1 MFRPVTDG
9 PPQCREQAWVPTIVL
24 WRKAA
29 DGPAVCS
36 VADSGRE
43 CKGDGMR
50 AWLLA
55 FLATATLPVCGETAD
70 ASAVRRA
77 VVQQHARMLHANY
90 VDCMTGVKELQ
101 RVVRELVAAS
111 DESRLRAAR
120 EAWTAA
126 RRVYIQSEV
135 ARFYAGPI
143 DDPDGPEPMLNAW
156 PLDESFIEGSP
167 GSVDPGIVG
176 NERKYP
182 HLTAALLTEINL
194 ADGEKNVACGWHA
207 VEFLLWGPD
216 TNAFG
221 PGQRPAT
228 EFSTAPNAKRRGD
241 YLAACVELMTRQLAE
256 LVQDWEPEDPQN
268 YRANYRS
275 VFEEGVDFSLGR
287 IVSAMI
293 FLSENELAGERL
305 QVAWDTKDQENE
317 HSCFSDTTWQDNVMD
332 ATALQNVWLGEYV
345 RPDGTRLEGKG
356 MREVCRLVRPDL
368 EAKLTEL
375 IEANVAKAKAIPQPF
390 DQAILGEDDAPGR
403 KAVLALIASLEDTGA
418 ELRKLA
424 GAMGIEVPEIPP
436 EDIEG

>member
-1 MFRPVTDG
+1 
-9 PPQCREQAWVPTIVL
+9 
-24 WRKAA
+24 
-29 DGPAVCS
+29 
-36 VADSGRE
+36 
-43 CKGDGMR
+43 MR
-50 AWLLA
+50 AWMIT
-55 FLATATLPVCGETAD
+55 FLATATLPASGETAD
-70 ASAVRRA
+70 AAAVKRA
-77 VVQQHARMLHANY
+77 AVQQHAKMLHTNY
-90 VDCMTGVKELQ
+90 VDCVAATKALQ
-101 RVVRELVAAS
+101 AAVRELVTAP
-111 DESRLRAAR
+111 DEARLRAAR

-156 PLDESFIEGSP
+156 PLDESFIEGLP

-182 HLTAALLTEINL
+182 HLTAALLAEINQ

-207 VEFLLWGPD
+207 VEFMLWGPD
-216 TNAFG
+216 TSANG
-221 PGQRPAT
+221 PGQRAAAD
-228 EFSTAPNAKRRGD
+228 FSTAPHAKRRGE
-241 YLAACVELMTRQLAE
+241 YLAACVDLMGRQLAE

-268 YRANYRS
+268 YRANYRA
-275 VFEEGVDFSLGR
+275 VFEEGVDYSLER

-293 FLSENELAGERL
+293 FLCENELAGERL

-332 ATALQNVWLGEYV
+332 ATALQNVWRGEYV
-345 RPDGTRLEGKG
+345 RTDGTRLEGKG
-356 MREVCRLVRPDL
+356 MREVCRLVRPDM

-424 GAMGIEVPEIPP
+424 GAMGIEVPEVPP